1 MIGSIFTRNR
11 LLQVLAEPIKY
22 VSQTLNAQFGMASA
36 RKTMALTFETY
47 KKHLTPEI
55 FERSKK
61 LLGLL
66 NITAQILLAMNN
78 KQRSMNILYVCD
90 GRHAHITIQV
100 IPGCGFKLII
110 REGPTQVT

>member
-1 MIGSIFTRNR
+1 MFIMNM

-55 FERSKK
+55 FERSKE
-61 LLGLL
+61 LFGLL
-66 NITAQILLAMNN
+66 NITAQILLAVNN
-78 KQRSMNILYVCD
+78 KQRSMDILYVCD
-90 GRHAHITIQV
+90 GRHAHITIQ
-100 IPGCGFKLII
+100 IFPGC
-110 REGPTQVT
+110 